1 MFWCKCHLAKEHLV
15 IAICDKNLLGREIGR
30 DFKLKVKEEF
40 YGGEV
45 IDDNKAV
52 NLMKKSTIGN
62 LLGKEII
69 KLALEKKF
77 ITKENIIFIDDIPHA
92 QFLK

>member
-1 MFWCKCHLAKEHLV
+1 MFWCKCHLAKDHLV
-15 IAICDKNLLGREIGR
+15 IAICDKNLLGKEIGE
-30 DFKLKVKEEF
+30 DLKLKVKEEF
-40 YGGEV
+40 YGGELV
-45 IDDNKAV
+45 DDEKAIEFI
-52 NLMKKSTIGN
+52 KKATIGN

-69 KLALEKKF
+69 KLALEKNF